1 MSTVVVGY
9 VDSAEGRAALHAG
22 MTEALRRDAQIVVV
36 HSSRGGA
43 LMDGDDAVAIK
54 QALQLV
60 QQELTADHVP
70 FHIRNLV
77 RGNEPADDLIAM
89 VEEYDAEHLVI
100 GLRHRSSLGKF
111 LLGSDAQRV
120 LMHAQC
126 PVLCVK
132 STSP

>member
-89 VEEYDAEHLVI
+89 VEEYDAELLVI

>member
-1 MSTVVVGY
+1 MKAVVVGY
-9 VDSAEGRAALHAG
+9 VESPEGQAALHAG

-36 HSSRGGA
+36 HSSKGGA
-43 LMDGDDAVAIK
+43 LLDGDDAVAIK
-54 QALQLV
+54 QALATV

-77 RGNEPADDLIAM
+77 RGNDPAEDLIAM
-89 VEEYDAEHLVI
+89 VEEYGAELIVI
-100 GLRHRSSLGKF
+100 GLRHRSTLGKF
-111 LLGSDAQRV
+111 LLGSDAQQV

-132 STSP
+132 SDSL